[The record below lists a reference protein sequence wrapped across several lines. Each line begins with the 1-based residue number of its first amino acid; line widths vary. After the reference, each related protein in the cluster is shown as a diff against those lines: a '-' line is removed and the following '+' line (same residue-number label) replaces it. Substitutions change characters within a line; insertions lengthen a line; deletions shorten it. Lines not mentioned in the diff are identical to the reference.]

1 MSGTNMEQKVKKRE
15 WVKTAAIIFLVI
27 LLVLTFFSN
36 TIMNRSLPEVA
47 AQAVTSGSINARIR
61 GSGTV
66 SANETYDVT
75 ISQSRKVQSVL
86 VRVGDQVSTGDV
98 LFVLD
103 PQESAELKAAQET
116 LKSMERSYQEQLTS
130 ATNEA
135 AREDRQI
142 QKAREAYNEALAL
155 YRQYTDVE
163 PSQLKSKLS
172 AAQTELKA
180 LNKALDEARE
190 ALSDAKADPNYTN
203 LSADISKM
211 EGQVSQY
218 EGEIEALSEQLNALY
233 KSVSDNTGDRTEA
246 DVRKDLAAVAAEK
259 SAAQTA
265 LETAKGKLSG
275 AQSALAAAQTKLA
288 TSEVAHGADYRELMG
303 YAQGQD
309 HADAATVAYRMQA
322 YAANAE
328 LLRDAMIRAGRD
340 DTYITDEKLAALKLA
355 YETITADEA
364 ALANAQKA
372 LNALQTEIA
381 AYEAAIAD
389 CDGRTD
395 ALNKELQIVVD
406 KQNNAAASRNEQ
418 IYKLQNEIG
427 TAQYA
432 LSEAS
437 RVLTALKNQQANWQ
451 MHFAQLEALVE
462 QAEDKVE
469 AQQDLIDDY
478 SEALSAASQV
488 EAAQQTLEELTF
500 NASLDDLTEMNLQAA
515 RDKIEEQKLLIEE
528 LSTGSDAVEVKAKVS
543 GTISAVHCSAGNTVS
558 SETPMATI
566 TITDRGYTM
575 KISVTN
581 EQAQK
586 VRVGDV
592 ANVTNYY
599 FGDITATLEKIANDP
614 QNQGRGKLLIFR
626 ISGSDVEPGTNL
638 TLSIG
643 QKSASYDTLIP
654 NSAIRTDS
662 NGSFVLVLVAKSTPL
677 RTRYVATRAE
687 INILAQDD
695 TTAAVSGLAN
705 GDFVI
710 TTSSHPLEAGDQVR
724 LVDE

>member
-1 MSGTNMEQKVKKRE
+1 MEQKVKKRE

-36 TIMNRSLPEVA
+36 TIMNHSLPEVA

-98 LFVLD
+98 LFILD
-103 PQESAELKAAQET
+103 AQESAELKAAQET
-116 LKSMERSYQEQLTS
+116 LKSLERSYQEQLTS

-142 QKAREAYNEALAL
+142 QKAREDYNEALAL
-155 YRQYTDVE
+155 YKQYADVD
-163 PSQLKSKLS
+163 PSQLKSKLT
-172 AAQTELKA
+172 AAQAELKTLNEA
-180 LNKALDEARE
+180 LEDARKALA
-190 ALSDAKADPNYTN
+190 DAKADPNYAT
-203 LSADISKM
+203 LATDISKM
-211 EGQVSQY
+211 EGKVSQY
-218 EGEIEALSEQLNALY
+218 EAEIESLTEQLNALY
-233 KSVSDNTGDRTEA
+233 KSGIGETGTRTEA
-246 DVRKDLAAVAAEK
+246 EIRKDLATANAAK
-259 SAAQTA
+259 TAAQTGLTTANAGLTQAQTA
-265 LETAKGKLSG
+265 LSK
-275 AQSALAAAQTKLA
+275 AQTELAA
-288 TSEVAHGADYRELMG
+288 SEVTHGEAYRELMV

-322 YAANAE
+322 YAGDPE
-328 LLRDAMIRAGRD
+328 LLKGVMKRAGKD
-340 DTYITDEKLAALKLA
+340 DTYITDEKLASLKLA
-355 YETITADEA
+355 YEEITKYEGNLSAA
-364 ALANAQKA
+364 QSALAK
-372 LNALQTEIA
+372 LQADIA
-381 AYEAAIAD
+381 AFEATIAD
-389 CDGRTD
+389 CDTQTQ
-395 ALNKELQIVVD
+395 ALNKELQTALD
-406 KQNNAAASRNEQ
+406 KQNSAAASRNEQ

-432 LSEAS
+432 LAEAS
-437 RVLTALKNQQANWQ
+437 RLLTSLKNQQANWQ
-451 MHFAQLEALVE
+451 LHFTQLEELVE
-462 QAEDKVE
+462 QAEDAVE
-469 AQQDLIDDY
+469 DQQDIIDDY
-478 SEALSAASQV
+478 SDATSAAAQV
-488 EAAQQTLEELTF
+488 EAAQQVLEDLTF
-500 NASLDDLTEMNLQAA
+500 NASLDDLTEMNLQAS
-515 RDKIEEQKLLIEE
+515 RDKIEEQKKLIEE
-528 LSTGSDAVEVKAKVS
+528 LSTNSDALEVKAKVS

-626 ISGSDVEPGTNL
+626 IGGADVEPGTNL

-677 RTRYVATRAE
+677 RTRYIATRAE

-695 TTAAVSGLAN
+695 TTAAVSGLTN